1 MNKIYIINYV
11 GNYEIDLNFQ
21 NNTFLHNEIY
31 YRFELITYDKIIIY
45 EGDNEEIYCT
55 EDSYLYYI
63 NIELKNKIKKFFLIK
78 NEWHDQ
84 IIINL
89 ETNTLKRINY
99 ENETGSFVLE
109 DDKIIIDWTKWGKEI
124 FIQYDNYTYIKEEYT
139 IISDIND
146 TSNIPI
152 HIFIHVCMIENW
164 EFILSEQLNTIRNS
178 GLYDICEKIHFGLL
192 GNINNYNN
200 PIFNDNKF
208 NILYIDSRINL
219 YEIHT
224 INFIKYFCSNIN
236 YEVYILYIH
245 TKGVRRAGNENVTTS
260 WRKMMQYFLIEN
272 YNHCIN
278 NLNIYDTLGN
288 NIVNLHCFDINEICV
303 NKNHSYHY
311 SGNFWWSK
319 KSYIDKLNFLNLDLS
334 NLSINRR
341 YIAENWILSQ
351 YPNGMF
357 GFIFQDDTNTHPYHR
372 YVFDYYKNMDIII
385 KKLF

>member
-11 GNYEIDLNFQ
+11 ENYEIDLNFQ

-31 YRFELITYDKIIIY
+31 YRFEIITHDKIIIY
-45 EGDNEEIYCT
+45 DGDNEETYYT

-78 NEWHDQ
+78 NEWYDQ

-99 ENETGSFVLE
+99 ENEIGSFVLE
-109 DDKIIIDWTKWGKEI
+109 DDKIMIDWTKWGKEI
-124 FIQYDNYTYIKEEYT
+124 FIQYDNYTYIKEEYI

-146 TSNIPI
+146 TTNIPI

-164 EFILSEQLNTIRNS
+164 ENILSEQLNTIRNS
-178 GLYDICEKIHFGLL
+178 GLYNICEKIHFGLL

-245 TKGVRRAGNENVTTS
+245 TKGVRKAGNENVTMS

-372 YVFDYYKNMDIII
+372 YVFDYYKDMDIII

>member
-11 GNYEIDLNFQ
+11 EKYEIDLNFQ

-45 EGDNEEIYCT
+45 KGDNEEIYCT

-78 NEWHDQ
+78 NEWYDQ